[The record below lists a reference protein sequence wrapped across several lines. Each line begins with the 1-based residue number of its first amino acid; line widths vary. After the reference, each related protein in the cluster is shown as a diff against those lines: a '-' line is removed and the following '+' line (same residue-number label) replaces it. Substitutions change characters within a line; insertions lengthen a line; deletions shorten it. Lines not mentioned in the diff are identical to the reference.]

1 MGEGEGGGGQNEDF
15 WVPPPLHPLPPWGG
29 EIFGRIYLINYEL
42 LGNQPFQRG
51 RGGRKTSSALLSS
64 QEIRELTLSMF
75 IQNIINALQWGSFYA
90 LIALGYSMVYGV
102 LLLINFAHGDIF
114 MVGAYIGFFI
124 STFLLGA
131 YGFQLP
137 WTLSGGLVIF
147 LTFLLTMAITAGVGV
162 TIERVAYRPLRR
174 KGVSRLYVVI
184 TALMVGLLLENGNL
198 ALLGASRKN
207 FPELI
212 PKVLYSVG
220 EVNFTNIKIIVII
233 VTLLV
238 FVFLQT
244 VVLKT
249 KWGMAMRAISYDQM
263 AVPLMGIPVDTIIV
277 MTFVLGSSLAAV
289 AGILFA
295 VSYPI
300 LEPYMGA
307 LVGWKA
313 FISAVVGGIG
323 DIRGAFVGGLI
334 LGFTEIFVATLF
346 PSTFRD
352 LIAFGVLLLI
362 LTLRP
367 TGIFGVARRTKV

>member
-1 MGEGEGGGGQNEDF
+1 MD
-15 WVPPPLHPLPPWGG
+15 
-29 EIFGRIYLINYEL
+29 
-42 LGNQPFQRG
+42 
-51 RGGRKTSSALLSS
+51 
-64 QEIRELTLSMF
+64 LSMF
-75 IQNIINALQWGSFYA
+75 LQNVINALQWGSFYA
-90 LIALGYSMVYGV
+90 LIALGYTMVYGV
-102 LLLINFAHGDIF
+102 LLLINFAHGDVF

-131 YGFQLP
+131 YALKLP
-137 WTLSGGLVIF
+137 WEMSGGMVLF
-147 LTFLLTMAITAGVGV
+147 LTFLLTMILTAGVGV

-198 ALLGASRKN
+198 ALLGASRKS

-220 EVNFTNIKIIVII
+220 GVNFTNVKIIVIV

-238 FVFLQT
+238 FIFLQT

-249 KWGMAMRAISYDQM
+249 KWGMAMRAISYDRV
-263 AVPLMGIPVDTIIV
+263 AVPLMGIPTDTIIV
-277 MTFVLGSSLAAV
+277 MTFVLGSSMAAV
-289 AGILFA
+289 AGILYA
-295 VSYPI
+295 VSYPV

-323 DIRGAFVGGLI
+323 EIRGAFVGGFI

-346 PSTFRD
+346 PSTYRD
-352 LIAFGVLLLI
+352 LIGFGVLLLI
-362 LTLRP
+362 LTFRP

>member
-1 MGEGEGGGGQNEDF
+1 MFLQN
-15 WVPPPLHPLPPWGG
+15 V
-29 EIFGRIYLINYEL
+29 
-42 LGNQPFQRG
+42 
-51 RGGRKTSSALLSS
+51 
-64 QEIRELTLSMF
+64 
-75 IQNIINALQWGSFYA
+75 INALQWGSFYA
-90 LIALGYSMVYGV
+90 LIALGYTMVYGV
-102 LLLINFAHGDIF
+102 LLLINFAHGDVF

-131 YGFQLP
+131 YALKLP
-137 WTLSGGLVIF
+137 WEMSGGMVLF
-147 LTFLLTMAITAGVGV
+147 LTFLLTMILTAGVGV

-198 ALLGASRKN
+198 ALLGASRKS

-220 EVNFTNIKIIVII
+220 GVNFTNVKIIVIV

-238 FVFLQT
+238 FIFLQT

-249 KWGMAMRAISYDQM
+249 KWGMAMRAISYDRV
-263 AVPLMGIPVDTIIV
+263 AVPLMGIPTDTIIV
-277 MTFVLGSSLAAV
+277 ITFVLGSSMAAV
-289 AGILFA
+289 AGILYA
-295 VSYPI
+295 ISYPV

-323 DIRGAFVGGLI
+323 EIRGAFVGGFL

-346 PSTFRD
+346 PSSYRD

-362 LTLRP
+362 LTFRP

>member
-1 MGEGEGGGGQNEDF
+1 
-15 WVPPPLHPLPPWGG
+15 
-29 EIFGRIYLINYEL
+29 
-42 LGNQPFQRG
+42 
-51 RGGRKTSSALLSS
+51 LSFA
-64 QEIRELTLSMF
+64 MF
-75 IQNIINALQWGSFYA
+75 LQNIINALQWGSFYA
-90 LIALGYSMVYGV
+90 LIALGYTMVYGV
-102 LLLINFAHGDIF
+102 LLLINFAHGDVF

-124 STFLLGA
+124 STFLLGMYA
-131 YGFQLP
+131 FKLP
-137 WTLSGGLVIF
+137 WAMSGGLMIF
-147 LTFLLTMAITAGVGV
+147 LTFLLTMVLTAGLGV

-198 ALLGASRKN
+198 ALLGASRRN
-207 FPELI
+207 FPDLI
-212 PKVLYSVG
+212 PRVLYSVG
-220 EVNFTNIKIIVII
+220 DVNFTNIKIIVIG

-238 FVFLQT
+238 FLFLQA

-249 KWGMAMRAISYDQM
+249 KWGMAMRAISYDRV
-263 AVPLMGIPVDTIIV
+263 AVPLMGIPTDTIIV
-277 MTFVLGSSLAAV
+277 LTFVLGSSMAAV

-295 VSYPI
+295 VSYPV

-323 DIRGAFVGGLI
+323 EIRGAFVGGFI

-346 PSTFRD
+346 PSSFRD
-352 LIAFGVLLLI
+352 LISFGVLLLI
-362 LTLRP
+362 LTFRP

>member
-1 MGEGEGGGGQNEDF
+1 
-15 WVPPPLHPLPPWGG
+15 
-29 EIFGRIYLINYEL
+29 
-42 LGNQPFQRG
+42 
-51 RGGRKTSSALLSS
+51 
-64 QEIRELTLSMF
+64 MF
-75 IQNIINALQWGSFYA
+75 IQNVINALQWGSFYA

-114 MVGAYIGFFI
+114 MVGAYIAFFI
-124 STFLLGA
+124 STFLLGTYA
-131 YGFQLP
+131 VHLP
-137 WTLSGGLVIF
+137 WSMPAGLVIF
-147 LTFLLTMAITAGVGV
+147 LTFLVTMALTAGVGM

-198 ALLGASRKN
+198 ALLGASRRN
-207 FPELI
+207 FPDLI
-212 PKVLYSVG
+212 PKALYSVG
-220 EVNFTNIKIIVII
+220 DVNFSSTKIIVIA

-238 FVFLQT
+238 FIFLQT

-249 KWGMAMRAISYDQM
+249 KWGMAMRAISYDRV

-277 MTFVLGSSLAAV
+277 MTFVLGSSMAAV

-295 VSYPI
+295 VSYPV

-323 DIRGAFVGGLI
+323 EIRGAIVGGFI
-334 LGFTEIFVATLF
+334 LGFTEIFVATIF
-346 PSTFRD
+346 PSTLRD
-352 LIAFGVLLLI
+352 LIAFGILLLI